1 MLKKIKDFMKAL
13 LGVLLWLLMLSA
25 IPGCI
30 NFNLKSNSVYY
41 AQHTPHEKGTEPVLM
56 MLIDNLADIYTPDDL
71 KTIGYDFDGKPAILT
86 YDKNGEQLGFLTPLD
101 SDSSGGYMVET
112 QVLEFDFDKQFRLLN
127 VCDPND
133 GFKELDL
140 NKFSEQD
147 IKKDIYKSV
156 QPLID
161 AQSKPWINL
170 QWLFDIVYHDRF
182 N

>member
-86 YDKNGEQLGFLTPLD
+86 YDEEGTWMSYITTLNDGRYLVSNNSLGF
-101 SDSSGGYMVET
+101 
-112 QVLEFDFDKQFRLLN
+112 EFNNKFKLVYAFDK
-127 VCDPND
+127 DY
-133 GFKELDL
+133 KELDL
-140 NKFSEQD
+140 NKLNEQD

-161 AQSKPWINL
+161 AQSTPWINL